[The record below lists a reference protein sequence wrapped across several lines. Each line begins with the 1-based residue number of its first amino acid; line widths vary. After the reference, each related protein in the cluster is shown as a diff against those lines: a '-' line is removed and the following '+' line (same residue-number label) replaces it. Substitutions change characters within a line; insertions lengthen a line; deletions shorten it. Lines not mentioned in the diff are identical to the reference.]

1 MKENQNDM
9 NAIDGVRLS
18 PHFLLREFLN
28 LNKYPENIPTM
39 QVVANLTY
47 GCHQLLEPAR
57 LMVGP
62 IIVNSGFRCEAVNR
76 QVGGVRNS
84 QHLVGQAADI
94 RPKDSAQFQTL
105 VEFFRKWEYTDQLL
119 TASTWLHISWN
130 PFAQPRHYV
139 RIGYYRCFLQ
149 LGARPQRL
157 VLGPD
162 PRVK

>member
-1 MKENQNDM
+1 M

-62 IIVNSGFRCEAVNR
+62 IIVNSGFRCESVNR

-94 RPKDSAQFQTL
+94 RPKDPVQFQTL
-105 VEFFRKWEYTDQLL
+105 VDFFTFRPTPPLCPHRLL
-119 TASTWLHISWN
+119 SMI
-130 PFAQPRHYV
+130 FATRGQAPALS
-139 RIGYYRCFLQ
+139 F
-149 LGARPQRL
+149 GA
-157 VLGPD
+157 
-162 PRVK
+162 